1 MVLFAALVTVSAVI
15 SRRFVPAFI
24 ILGYVASWMMWVP
37 GNERR
42 VLFFYHALGML
53 LFTALALAYALTAI
67 RGVRIPFGGR
77 RGVARA
83 GRIRRHRER
92 ARGVHLLLP
101 DLDRDA
107 AELGRPAD
115 EGLGRRRVTAF
126 LVILDAAFTLAA
138 GAALVGLVR
147 THLTLLERVTV
158 GLTSGLIIG
167 TALTYGL
174 SLLFGL
180 NRATVLLG
188 PALTLAGALAV
199 SLLTVNPRAT
209 WHASWVE
216 ARDRWA
222 AHTPWFSIV
231 ALVGGTLA
239 VVAIFGHTVYT
250 DAGGLEA
257 GYPTVWADWSQH
269 LTTAASFASGGNIP
283 PVNPLFSGTTLLYP
297 FLPDFHAA
305 TLMALGLAPGLALAI
320 PGGLLMVVIGLLVV
334 ALGRRLGLGTGAGVI
349 ALLICFI
356 GGGLGFIGAFAD
368 ACTSHGYTATE
379 CTLQYVVT
387 HPGTGVSIVGWT
399 LHDLPGTIAAQ
410 PRAYDGLPSDGGTP
424 PLPDMEWYT
433 PLMAWWLPQRTLLF
447 GFAAAVS
454 VLVLVL
460 AGASSNG
467 RTWEPFVLAG
477 VLIGLLPIVHV
488 QTLIALSILLFVLLW
503 RRRRREWWALLGV
516 AVVLGGIRLGQLVL
530 SQHGAAVTPY
540 GTNVYPYL
548 EPGWLANAGSSPTRV
563 VASRSPS
570 ATSSAAPS
578 RRSGWSARRS
588 GGDSG
593 LPISAS
599 PCPCSRSSRSRPVSG
614 SLNGKVGRVVTAA
627 LPVPLLELA
636 LGALIIFAA
645 CNLVVFQSWNWDNTK
660 LLVYWYL
667 VIALLIGAVAANWWR
682 RVWPRVAAILL
693 VAPVLLTGALVVLRL
708 LPWTPP
714 QDSITGP
721 YTIANTQELQLA
733 STIDR
738 VTPKGS
744 VFLTF
749 GRPNDP
755 VLTVAGRIGVMGY
768 GGWLWSYGISFE
780 TRFKD
785 VQTMYTGCAADPA
798 TCPVFGLLR
807 KYDISYVE
815 IDDRLTDPGA
825 IDAAGGRHVVGGSG
839 ASRRCPHR
847 PHHHLRRPRQRLT

>member
-1 MVLFAALVTVSAVI
+1 
-15 SRRFVPAFI
+15 
-24 ILGYVASWMMWVP
+24 
-37 GNERR
+37 
-42 VLFFYHALGML
+42 
-53 LFTALALAYALTAI
+53 
-67 RGVRIPFGGR
+67 
-77 RGVARA
+77 
-83 GRIRRHRER
+83 
-92 ARGVHLLLP
+92 
-101 DLDRDA
+101 
-107 AELGRPAD
+107 
-115 EGLGRRRVTAF
+115 VTAF
-126 LVILDAAFTLAA
+126 LVILDAALTFAA
-138 GAALVGLVR
+138 GAALSGLVR
-147 THLTLLERVTV
+147 THLTLVERLVI
-158 GLTSGLIIG
+158 GLTSGLIVG
-167 TALTYGL
+167 TAVTYGL

-180 NRATVLLG
+180 TTATVLLG
-188 PALTLAGALAV
+188 PLLTLAGALAV

-216 ARDRWA
+216 TRDRWA
-222 AHTPWFSIV
+222 ARIPWFSIV
-231 ALVGGTLA
+231 ALAGGGA
-239 VVAIFGHTVYT
+239 VVAAIFAHTVYS
-250 DAGGLEA
+250 DASGLEA

-269 LTTAASFASGGNIP
+269 LTTAASFVSGGNIP

-305 TLMALGLAPGLALAI
+305 TLMTLGLAPGLALAI
-320 PGGLLMVVIGLLVV
+320 PGGVLVVVIALLVV

-368 ACTSHGYTATE
+368 ACTSHGYTTTQ

-387 HPGTGVSIVGWT
+387 HPSSGIAIVGWT

-410 PRAYDGLPSDGGTP
+410 TRAYDGLPSDGGTP
-424 PLPDMEWYT
+424 PLPNMEWYT

-447 GFAAAVS
+447 GFAAAIS
-454 VLVLVL
+454 VLLLVL
-460 AGASSNG
+460 AGASSHG
-467 RTWEPFVLAG
+467 PSWEPFALAG
-477 VLIGLLPIVHV
+477 LLIGLLPIVHV

-503 RRRRREWWALLGV
+503 RRRRREWWVLLGI
-516 AVVLGGIRLGQLVL
+516 ALVLGGIRLGQLAL
-530 SQHGAAVTPY
+530 SQHGATVTPY

-548 EPGWLANAGSSPTRV
+548 EPGWLANAGT
-563 VASRSPS
+563 AANPS
-570 ATSSAAPS
+570 GRLALSA
-578 RRSGWSARRS
+578 
-588 GGDSG
+588 
-593 LPISAS
+593 
-599 PCPCSRSSRSRPVSG
+599 G
-614 SLNGKVGRVVTAA
+614 SLFSGAIQALGMVGTAQWWGFWLANLGIAVPLLAFVAIAAGIRIGGGKVGRVLTAA
-627 LPVPLLELA
+627 FPVPLLELA

-667 VIALLIGAVAANWWR
+667 VIALLIGALAASWWR
-682 RVWPRVAAILL
+682 RVWPRVAAFVL

-738 VTPKGS
+738 VTPSGS

-755 VLTVAGRIGVMGY
+755 VLSVAGRIGVMGY

-780 TRFKD
+780 TRFQD
-785 VQTMYTGCAADPA
+785 VQTMYTGCAEDPA
-798 TCPVFGLLR
+798 TCPVFSLLR

-825 IDAAGGRHVVGGSG
+825 IDAQEDVTWWADQGLPVVARTDHITIYDVRGKG
-839 ASRRCPHR
+839 
-847 PHHHLRRPRQRLT
+847 

>member
-1 MVLFAALVTVSAVI
+1 
-15 SRRFVPAFI
+15 
-24 ILGYVASWMMWVP
+24 
-37 GNERR
+37 
-42 VLFFYHALGML
+42 
-53 LFTALALAYALTAI
+53 
-67 RGVRIPFGGR
+67 
-77 RGVARA
+77 
-83 GRIRRHRER
+83 
-92 ARGVHLLLP
+92 
-101 DLDRDA
+101 
-107 AELGRPAD
+107 
-115 EGLGRRRVTAF
+115 VTAF
-126 LVILDAAFTLAA
+126 LVILDAAVTLAA
-138 GAALVGLVR
+138 GAALSGLVR
-147 THLTLLERVTV
+147 THLTLVERLAI
-158 GLTSGLIIG
+158 GLVSGLIVG
-167 TALTYGL
+167 TAATYGL

-180 NRATVLLG
+180 DTATVLLG
-188 PALTLAGALAV
+188 PLLTLGAALAI

-216 ARDRWA
+216 TRDRWA
-222 AHTPWFSIV
+222 AHVPWFSI
-231 ALVGGTLA
+231 AAFVGGGA
-239 VVAIFGHTVYT
+239 VVVAIFAHTVYS

-305 TLMALGLAPGLALAI
+305 TLMTLGLAPGLALAI
-320 PGGLLMVVIGLLVV
+320 PGAVLVVLIALLVV
-334 ALGRRLGLGTGAGVI
+334 ALGRRLGLSTGAGVI
-349 ALLICFI
+349 AVLICFI

-368 ACTSHGYTATE
+368 ACTSHGFTTTQ

-387 HPGTGVSIVGWT
+387 HPGTGVSIVAWT

-410 PRAYDGLPSDGGTP
+410 SRAYDGLPSDGGPP
-424 PLPDMEWYT
+424 PLPNMEWYT

-454 VLVLVL
+454 VLLLVL
-460 AGASSNG
+460 AGASSHG
-467 RTWEPFVLAG
+467 PSWEPFALGG

-488 QTLIALSILLFVLLW
+488 QTLIALAILLFVLLW
-503 RRRRREWWALLGV
+503 RRRRREWWVLLGV
-516 AVVLGGIRLGQLVL
+516 ALLLGGIRLGQLAL

-548 EPGWLANAGSSPTRV
+548 EPGWLANAGT
-563 VASRSPS
+563 
-570 ATSSAAPS
+570 AADPGGRLALS
-578 RRSGWSARRS
+578 IGNLFSGAIQALGMVGTAQWWGFWLANLGIAVPLLAFIAIAAGIRI
-588 GGDSG
+588 GG
-593 LPISAS
+593 
-599 PCPCSRSSRSRPVSG
+599 
-614 SLNGKVGRVVTAA
+614 GKVGRVLTGVF
-627 LPVPLLELA
+627 PVPLLELA

-667 VIALLIGAVAANWWR
+667 VIALLIGALAANWWR
-682 RVWPRVAAILL
+682 RAWPRVAAIVL

-738 VTPKGS
+738 VTPEGS

-755 VLTVAGRIGVMGY
+755 VLAVAGRIGVMGY
-768 GGWLWSYGISFE
+768 GGWLWSYGISFGA
-780 TRFKD
+780 RFND
-785 VQTMYTGCAADPA
+785 VQTMYTGCAGDPA
-798 TCPVFGLLR
+798 TCPVPGLLR

-815 IDDRLTDPGA
+815 IDDRRSDPGA
-825 IDAAGGRHVVGGSG
+825 IDAQEGVSWWSEQGFPVVARTDHITIYDVRGKG
-839 ASRRCPHR
+839 
-847 PHHHLRRPRQRLT
+847 